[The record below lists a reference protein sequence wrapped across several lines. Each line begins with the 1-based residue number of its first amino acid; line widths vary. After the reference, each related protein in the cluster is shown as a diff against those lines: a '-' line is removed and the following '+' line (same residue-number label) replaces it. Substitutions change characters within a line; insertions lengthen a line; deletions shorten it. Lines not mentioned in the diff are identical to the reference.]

1 MGEAKSFAVG
11 HFALGYI
18 LGKLTAEKLGTKI
31 NIPLILTLS
40 VIPDV
45 DILIP
50 LLAHRGPTH
59 SVIVSTILFT
69 PLFLKMRR
77 EALPYF
83 IALIQHPLVGDFL
96 AGGEIQLLWP
106 ITSKPFGMPI
116 NIESVENITFEWALF
131 TLSIIVLFRSGDLKI
146 LLQSHRTNVI
156 LLIPLV
162 TVVLPTF
169 LAYPLDVPLP
179 LIPPHLF
186 FIALLASSILA
197 DLLTEI
203 V

>member
-1 MGEAKSFAVG
+1 MVKMKV
-11 HFALGYI
+11 
-18 LGKLTAEKLGTKI
+18 

-40 VIPDV
+40 VIPDI

-50 LLAHRGPTH
+50 FLTHRGPTH
-59 SVIVSTILFT
+59 SLILSTMLFI

-77 EALPYF
+77 GALPYF
-83 IALIQHPLVGDFL
+83 VALMQHSLVGDFL
-96 AGGEIQLLWP
+96 VGGETQLLWP
-106 ITSKPFGMPI
+106 VTSIPFGTTI
-116 NIESVENITFEWALF
+116 NMTSIVSIAFEWTLFALF
-131 TLSIIVLFRSGDLKI
+131 TVVLAESEDWKT
-146 LLQSHRTNVI
+146 LLHPHRANIMLVM
-156 LLIPLV
+156 PLV

-169 LAYPLDVPLP
+169 LAYPLHVPLL

-186 FIALLASSILA
+186 FAALLTSSMLV